1 MQPICIILKEK
12 VWYSRNMKKFLIA
25 LVIIS
30 TIGIPFIAVH
40 AQELRVDITTTTK
53 AKVLEVLSNEQR
65 ENAFGSP
72 QEIQIIKVE
81 ILKGEET
88 GKILTL
94 ENDYIQLQK
103 GDIFYLR
110 KVVRA
115 EDGFV
120 VYAVSDPY
128 RLPSLIFFTV
138 LFIVLVVVFGG
149 VQGVRG
155 LLSLVASLWL
165 IVYLLLPGIM
175 EGFSPI
181 LVSLGAASL
190 IIILGSY
197 VTHGFNKTTTIAVV
211 GMVATIIITGFLAWA
226 AVHFTHLTG
235 LGDEEA
241 VYLNFNTQGRID
253 FLGLLLGGILI
264 GLLGVLYDAAI
275 SQAIV
280 VEELYRA
287 APHLGKTY
295 IFKRAMRIGKEH
307 IGALVNNLAIAYV
320 GSSMPLLLLYLTGP
334 KQATGVIINQE
345 IFATEIIRIMIGSI
359 GLVLAVPIT
368 TYLSVMILVKKNTE
382 VVSSE
387 LLFKEKQALEHA
399 GHHH

>member
-25 LVIIS
+25 LVIVS

-128 RLPSLIFFTV
+128 RLPSLIFF
-138 LFIVLVVVFGG
+138 
-149 VQGVRG
+149 
-155 LLSLVASLWL
+155 
-165 IVYLLLPGIM
+165 
-175 EGFSPI
+175 
-181 LVSLGAASL
+181 
-190 IIILGSY
+190 
-197 VTHGFNKTTTIAVV
+197 
-211 GMVATIIITGFLAWA
+211 
-226 AVHFTHLTG
+226 
-235 LGDEEA
+235 
-241 VYLNFNTQGRID
+241 
-253 FLGLLLGGILI
+253 
-264 GLLGVLYDAAI
+264 
-275 SQAIV
+275 
-280 VEELYRA
+280 
-287 APHLGKTY
+287 
-295 IFKRAMRIGKEH
+295 
-307 IGALVNNLAIAYV
+307 
-320 GSSMPLLLLYLTGP
+320 
-334 KQATGVIINQE
+334 
-345 IFATEIIRIMIGSI
+345 
-359 GLVLAVPIT
+359 
-368 TYLSVMILVKKNTE
+368 KK
-382 VVSSE
+382 
-387 LLFKEKQALEHA
+387 K
-399 GHHH
+399 

>member
-1 MQPICIILKEK
+1 
-12 VWYSRNMKKFLIA
+12 
-25 LVIIS
+25 
-30 TIGIPFIAVH
+30 
-40 AQELRVDITTTTK
+40 
-53 AKVLEVLSNEQR
+53 
-65 ENAFGSP
+65 
-72 QEIQIIKVE
+72 
-81 ILKGEET
+81 
-88 GKILTL
+88 
-94 ENDYIQLQK
+94 
-103 GDIFYLR
+103 
-110 KVVRA
+110 
-115 EDGFV
+115 
-120 VYAVSDPY
+120 
-128 RLPSLIFFTV
+128 
-138 LFIVLVVVFGG
+138 
-149 VQGVRG
+149 
-155 LLSLVASLWL
+155 
-165 IVYLLLPGIM
+165 M

-387 LLFKEKQALEHA
+387 LLFEEKQALEHA